1 MKIMQ
6 NRPLLLSILF
16 GVFLFFQLPAVADE
30 NGTFLTPIIFS
41 SPEPVK
47 TGLAETAFHDY
58 VLQKVSLPQEFIF
71 TRPGKPI
78 SPRIVVRN
86 QGGDDENPGNVP
98 VEAWLC
104 DTPLIPVYGDFIPLK
119 GGTSAMYTLRYMI
132 PHDIQEIPCHLTLK
146 IDPWNTRN
154 ETGTG
159 PNDFTTAAL
168 ISIENNRLSYGIF

>member
-1 MKIMQ
+1 MKFMQ
-6 NRPLLLSILF
+6 KRTLILSTLLAIL
-16 GVFLFFQLPAVADE
+16 LFCQPPVVADE
-30 NGTFLTPIIFS
+30 NGTFLSPIIFS

-47 TGLAETAFHDY
+47 SSVTESASHDY

-78 SPRIVVRN
+78 TPRIVVKN
-86 QGGDDENPGNVP
+86 QGGDDLNPGNVP

-132 PHDIQEIPCHLTLK
+132 PYDLQEIPCHLTIK
-146 IDPWNTRN
+146 IDPWDTRN

-159 PNDFTTAAL
+159 LNDFTTAAL
-168 ISIENNRLSYGIF
+168 ISIENKKLSDSIL